1 MKESSSESESA
12 MFNMNVKMHKI
23 LVRKKWDFTGGTA
36 QSRMINPN
44 TSQVSPISNGIVEN
58 VDEVQRLLS
67 DVKSSNVT
75 SDTCEDTYGI
85 LPCSDT
91 VIGNIFL
98 IIGYGYLMSFA
109 AKYLSNGS
117 EGLLEILGPGI
128 VGGLILPGLTALPD
142 ATIVLGNKKHRH
154 LTAYIA

>member
-1 MKESSSESESA
+1 MENKFSSSLPLFFFCLMIA
-12 MFNMNVKMHKI
+12 
-23 LVRKKWDFTGGTA
+23 GTA

-142 ATIVLGNKKHRH
+142 ATIVLGNKK
-154 LTAYIA
+154 T

>member
-1 MKESSSESESA
+1 MENKLSSLLPLFFFFLMIA
-12 MFNMNVKMHKI
+12 
-23 LVRKKWDFTGGTA
+23 GTA

-44 TSQVSPISNGIVEN
+44 ISQVWRISNGIVLN

-67 DVKSSNVT
+67 DVKGSNVT
-75 SDTCEDTYGI
+75 SDTCEDAYGI

-91 VIGNIFL
+91 VMGNIFL

-109 AKYLSNGS
+109 AKYLSHGS
-117 EGLLEILGPGI
+117 EGLLQILGPGI

-142 ATIVLGNKKHRH
+142 ATIVLGNKT
-154 LTAYIA
+154 LLA